1 MRSDH
6 AHQRWSA
13 PRLIGICGVLA
24 GTLVLALIGH
34 TGGAAAAPGPTDL
47 SITKTDSPDPVVQG
61 DNLTYTIRVTNNG
74 TGGTADAETVVVT
87 DNLPASKDVDFVS
100 ATSTAGTCQ
109 RMGDAVT
116 CDLGTITAG
125 GNKTVT
131 IVVKTKKSGT
141 LSNTASV
148 AALLPDTN
156 DANNSAT
163 AATTVNKPGKAPQK
177 QKKGKASCATPTIVG
192 TAGDDV
198 ITGTSAG
205 DVIVTYEGNDQVF
218 AGGGGDLICS
228 GAGADEVFG
237 QDGGDTVIAGGGP
250 DLANGGKSGDVLKG
264 KAGRDRLKG
273 KSGNDLL
280 NGGKNRDVCKG
291 GSGRDTL
298 KRCP

>member
-1 MRSDH
+1 MRTSSAYSH
-6 AHQRWSA
+6 WSA

-24 GTLVLALIGH
+24 GTLILALIGY
-34 TGGAAAAPGPTDL
+34 TGGASAAPGPTDL
-47 SITKTDSPDPVVQG
+47 SIAKTDNPDPVVEG
-61 DNLTYTIRVTNNG
+61 NNLAYTISVTNNG
-74 TGGTADAETVVVT
+74 PNDATLVVVT
-87 DNLPASKDVDFVS
+87 DDLPASSDVDFVS
-100 ATSTAGTCQ
+100 ATSTCQKAGDT
-109 RMGDAVT
+109 VT
-116 CDLGTITAG
+116 CDLGTITNG
-125 GNKTVT
+125 GTKTVT
-131 IVVKTKKSGT
+131 IVVKVKKHGT
-141 LSNTASV
+141 LSNKATVAS
-148 AALLPDTN
+148 PDDTTTM
-156 DANNSAT
+156 NNSAT
-163 AATTVNKPGKAPQK
+163 AKTTVNKPGKAPQN
-177 QKKGKASCATPTIVG
+177 QGKASCATPTMVG

-198 ITGTSAG
+198 ITGTSSG

-218 AGGGGDLICS
+218 GGGGGDLICS

-280 NGGKNRDVCKG
+280 NGGKNRDSCKG

>member
-1 MRSDH
+1 MRIDH
-6 AHQRWSA
+6 TERRASA
-13 PRLIGICGVLA
+13 PRLVGASAVILGA
-24 GTLVLALIGH
+24 LVVMLIAYS
-34 TGGAAAAPGPTDL
+34 GGASAAPGPTDL
-47 SITKTDSPDPVVQG
+47 SITKTDSPDPVVEG
-61 DNLTYTIRVTNNG
+61 NNLTYTIRVTNNG
-74 TGGTADAETVVVT
+74 TGGTADAENVVVT

-100 ATSTAGTCQ
+100 ATSTAGTCK
-109 RMGDAVT
+109 RTGDTVT
-116 CDLGTITAG
+116 CELGTVTAG
-125 GNKTVT
+125 SNQTVT
-131 IVVKTKKSGT
+131 IVVKAKKSGT

-148 AALLPDTN
+148 ASLLDTN
-156 DANNSAT
+156 GANNSAT
-163 AATTVNKPGKAPQK
+163 AATTVSKPGKGGQQK
-177 QKKGKASCATPTIVG
+177 GQASCAAPTIVG

-198 ITGTSAG
+198 ITGTSRG

-228 GAGADEVFG
+228 GAGADQVFG

-280 NGGKNRDVCKG
+280 NGGKNRDICKG

>member
-6 AHQRWSA
+6 AQQRWSA
-13 PRLIGICGVLA
+13 PRLIGVCGVLA
-24 GTLVLALIGH
+24 GTLVLALIGY
-34 TGGAAAAPGPTDL
+34 TGGASAAPGATDL
-47 SITKTDSPDPVVQG
+47 SITKADSPDPVVQG
-61 DNLTYTIRVTNNG
+61 NNLTYTIRVTNNG
-74 TGGTADAETVVVT
+74 TGGTADAENVVVT

-109 RMGDAVT
+109 RTGDTVR
-116 CDLGTITAG
+116 CELGTVLAG
-125 GNKTVT
+125 GNQTVT
-131 IVVKTKKSGT
+131 IVVKAKNGGT

-148 AALLPDTN
+148 AAALPDTN
-156 DANNSAT
+156 GADNSAT
-163 AATTVNKPGKAPQK
+163 AGTTVNKPGKAPNK
-177 QKKGKASCATPTIVG
+177 PAKASCATPTMVG
-192 TAGDDV
+192 TDGNDV

-205 DVIVTYEGNDQVF
+205 DVIVTQGGNDQVF

-250 DLANGGKSGDVLKG
+250 DLANGGKAGDVLKG

-280 NGGKNRDVCKG
+280 NGGKNRDSCKG

>member
-24 GTLVLALIGH
+24 GTLVLALIGY
-34 TGGAAAAPGPTDL
+34 TGGASAAGGPTDL

-61 DNLTYTIRVTNNG
+61 DNLTYTIRVTNPNLS
-74 TGGTADAETVVVT
+74 GGNDARNVVVT
-87 DNLPASKDVDFVS
+87 DDLPNGLDFVS
-100 ATSTAGTCQ
+100 ATGGSCQ
-109 RMGDAVT
+109 RTGSKVT
-116 CDLGTITAG
+116 CNLGQVNAATTA
-125 GNKTVT
+125 TVT
-131 IVVKTKKSGT
+131 IVVKTKKEGSI
-141 LSNTASV
+141 SNTASV
-148 AALLPDTN
+148 TSDD
-156 DANNSAT
+156 DAVLGNNSDTAT
-163 AATTVNKPGKAPQK
+163 TTVNKPGKGPNKPAQ
-177 QKKGKASCATPTIVG
+177 ASCATPTVVG

-205 DVIVTYEGNDQVF
+205 DVIVTYAGNDQVF

-228 GAGADEVFG
+228 GAGADSVFG

-280 NGGKNRDVCKG
+280 NGGKNRDICKG

>member
-1 MRSDH
+1 MRTNS
-6 AHQRWSA
+6 AYSRWSA

-24 GTLVLALIGH
+24 GTLVLALIGY
-34 TGGAAAAPGPTDL
+34 TGGASAAAGPTDL

-74 TGGTADAETVVVT
+74 SGMTADATNVVVT
-87 DNLPASKDVDFVS
+87 DNLPDSKDVDFVS

-109 RMGDAVT
+109 KTGNTVT
-116 CDLGTITAG
+116 CDLDTVTAG
-125 GNKTVT
+125 STKTVS
-131 IVVKTKKSGT
+131 IVVKTKKQGT
-141 LSNTASV
+141 LSNTATV
-148 AALLPDTN
+148 ASPEDLTTTT
-156 DANNSAT
+156 NNSAT
-163 AATTVNKPGKAPQK
+163 AATTVNKPGKGPNKPAQ
-177 QKKGKASCATPTIVG
+177 ASCATPTMVG

-205 DVIVTYEGNDQVF
+205 DVIVTYAGNDQVF

-228 GAGADEVFG
+228 GAGADSVFG

-280 NGGKNRDVCKG
+280 NGGKNRDSCKG